1 MEWGWDNARAILGI
15 IMIFGIAFGLSENK
29 KAFPWK
35 VVLGAVAIQFA
46 FALILFGVPIIREL
60 LFGANKLVDGLIAA
74 TAAGTGF
81 VFGPVLGT
89 QAGWEGLTGQPG
101 PIFAVHLLPL
111 IIVVAALSAIL
122 WHWHVLRWVTKGF
135 AYVFRRLLGLGGAT
149 SLAVSANVFMGM
161 TEAPILIKPYIKG
174 MSRSEIFILMTAG
187 FATVAGS
194 VLVLYGVFL
203 RDVMPNALGQLL
215 AASLIAAPAAVA
227 LALVMVPETVEETQR
242 AHEPDFEYES
252 TMDAFATGAS
262 DGLKILANIITMLIA
277 ALALLFL
284 VNLLLGWLGAIAG
297 FSPWETAKSFDIEA
311 MPDKWRVFGTYMSI
325 PEWLQIGLTYLGMG
339 VEWIIEMVSLPFLW
353 IIKVLLIPVAL
364 MQRFAGDA
372 GLSIQ
377 VILGWVFSPIMYMI
391 GVPMG
396 EAAQSGSLMG
406 IKTVLTEF
414 IAFLDL
420 ASIPVDEMTP
430 RTRMITAHAING
442 FANFGSI
449 GILIGGLSII
459 EPARRTTFLE
469 LAWKTLIAGTLATCL
484 SGAVVGALPAG
495 LFFGG

>member
-15 IMIFGIAFGLSENK
+15 IMIFAIAYGLSENK

-35 VVLGAVAIQFA
+35 IVLGAVAIQFG
-46 FALILFGVPIIREL
+46 FALILFGIPVVREV
-60 LFGANKLVDGLIAA
+60 LFAANIVVDSLIAA
-74 TAAGTGF
+74 TAAGTEF
-81 VFGPVLGT
+81 VFGPIFGT
-89 QAGWEGLTGQPG
+89 QAGWEAHTGQLG

-122 WHWHVLRWVTKGF
+122 WHWHILRWVTKGF
-135 AYVFRRLLGLGGAT
+135 ASIFRRFLGLGGAT

-161 TEAPILIKPYIKG
+161 TEAPVLIKPYIKG
-174 MSRSEIFILMTAG
+174 MTRSEIFILMTAG

-203 RDVMPNALGQLL
+203 QDVLPNALGQLL

-227 LALVMVPETVEETQR
+227 LALVMVPETVEERQR

-252 TMDAFATGAS
+252 TMDAFATGAT
-262 DGLKILANIITMLIA
+262 DGLKILANIVTMLIA

-284 VNLLLGWLGAIAG
+284 VN
-297 FSPWETAKSFDIEA
+297 
-311 MPDKWRVFGTYMSI
+311 
-325 PEWLQIGLTYLGMG
+325 
-339 VEWIIEMVSLPFLW
+339 
-353 IIKVLLIPVAL
+353 
-364 MQRFAGDA
+364 A
-372 GLSIQ
+372 GLKALPDVAGAELSIER
-377 VILGWVFSPIMYMI
+377 ILGWIFSPIMYMI
-391 GVPMG
+391 GVPLG

-414 IAFLDL
+414 IAFLEL
-420 ASIPVDEMTP
+420 SGEAGEGLSQ
-430 RTRMITAHAING
+430 RSSMITAHAICG

-449 GILIGGLSII
+449 GILLGGLSII
-459 EPARRTTFLE
+459 EPARRSTFLE
-469 LAWKTLIAGTLATCL
+469 LAWKTLVAGTLATCL
-484 SGAVVGALPAG
+484 SGAIVGVLPAN